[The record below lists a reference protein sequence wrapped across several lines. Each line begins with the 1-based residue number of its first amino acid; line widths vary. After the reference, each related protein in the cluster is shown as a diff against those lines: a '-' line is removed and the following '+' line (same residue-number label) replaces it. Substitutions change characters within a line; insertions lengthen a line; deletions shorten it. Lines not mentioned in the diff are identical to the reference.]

1 MEEQDSIEF
10 IYQTVKEKVD
20 LALQDVEHI
29 ETKAGMLIGFN
40 GVIIS
45 LALNIFE
52 RAYLPL
58 FTHLS
63 FLRRFISKL

>member
-10 IYQTVKEKVD
+10 IYQVVKEKVD

-29 ETKAGMLIGFN
+29 ETKAGILIAFN

-45 LALNIFE
+45 LALNILE
-52 RAYLPL
+52 QANLLL
-58 FTHLS
+58 FIIGFGSLLAS
-63 FLRRFISKL
+63 